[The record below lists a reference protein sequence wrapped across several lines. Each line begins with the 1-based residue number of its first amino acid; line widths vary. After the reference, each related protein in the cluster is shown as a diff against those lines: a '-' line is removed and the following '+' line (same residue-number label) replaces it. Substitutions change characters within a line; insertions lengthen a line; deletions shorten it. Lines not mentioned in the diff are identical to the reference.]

1 MDLFKAMA
9 FAAVL
14 TGCVAIV
21 IGSQGTGGG
30 PLAIEA
36 HTLNGIKLYWSWPVF
51 VCSSGLGWGLLLLQR

>member
-1 MDLFKAMA
+1 MDLLKAMA

-30 PLAIEA
+30 PLAI
-36 HTLNGIKLYWSWPVF
+36 
-51 VCSSGLGWGLLLLQR
+51 